1 MKALGIPTGKNAKTV
16 SIKDRTGRILCTVYF
31 DPMDTT
37 FEARYLTAK
46 KTMDRVCKRLSKVS
60 INADGS
66 PVSMRYALSVNAAER
81 EIKQA
86 IMRLLPIDNPDGLFE
101 TRRPFASVKG
111 AFYCTH
117 VLNALTQAVR
127 KAAEPDRA

>member
-1 MKALGIPTGKNAKTV
+1 MKKLSIPTGTGVKAAPF
-16 SIKDRTGRILCTVYF
+16 KDRTGRVLCTAYF

-46 KTMDRVCKRLSKVS
+46 KTVDRVCKRLSKVS